1 LLLWSLGE
9 YIADNNRSDQVDG
22 QQGLI
27 ALQCLHTY
35 TGKYKLLPTD
45 NPLIAEIRKMDAR
58 AILDGLLESTQKATN
73 TGIRMAEEKTII
85 PPAGDERTAMLKG
98 LGTGALA
105 AGAVALLF
113 GSKGTR
119 KFTKK
124 AVKLGG
130 TAAIGGIAYKAFTQ
144 WQAAQ
149 HKVDATGTPSTAAQT
164 MPGSTS
170 GKSLNLEQFEPGT
183 PIADLTDI
191 QATVRSEAI
200 VQAMISAARADGHVD
215 DTEMTLIRQQIVSLG
230 LEKDVSQFLLAELNK
245 PVDVTSIAA
254 LADTPETSA
263 ELYLASALVVDI
275 DNASER
281 VYLDDLASAMNLDA
295 QMVSHLE
302 EPLRS

>member
-1 LLLWSLGE
+1 
-9 YIADNNRSDQVDG
+9 
-22 QQGLI
+22 
-27 ALQCLHTY
+27 
-35 TGKYKLLPTD
+35 
-45 NPLIAEIRKMDAR
+45 MDAR
-58 AILDGLLESTQKATN
+58 AILDGLLDKSQQATN
-73 TGIRMAEEKTII
+73 TGIRMAEERSII

-119 KFTKK
+119 KFAKK

-130 TAAIGGIAYKAFTQ
+130 TAAIGGLAYKAFTQ

-149 HKVDATGTPSTAAQT
+149 QQGAVNAGATGRATQI

-170 GKSLNLEQFEPGT
+170 GKMLDLDQFEPGT
-183 PIADLTDI
+183 PIADLTDV

-215 DTEMTLIRQQIVSLG
+215 DAEMAMIEQQINSLG
-230 LEKDVSQFLLAELNK
+230 LEKDISAFLLAELNK
-245 PVDVTSIAA
+245 PVDVNSIAA
-254 LADTPETSA
+254 LADTPETAA

-275 DNASER
+275 DSPSER
-281 VYLDDLASAMNLDA
+281 IYLDHLATALNLDA
-295 QMVSHLE
+295 QMVAHLE
-302 EPLRS
+302 EPLLG